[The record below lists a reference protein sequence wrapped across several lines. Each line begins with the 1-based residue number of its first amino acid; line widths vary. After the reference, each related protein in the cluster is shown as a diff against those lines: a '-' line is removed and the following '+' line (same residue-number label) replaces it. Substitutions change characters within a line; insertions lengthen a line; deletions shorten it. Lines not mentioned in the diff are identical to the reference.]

1 MTTNNRE
8 SIRPRLV
15 GYTYE
20 GGLDLDSGRRHDKR
34 RTQARDN
41 QRRNYTH
48 AQRQRWSRD
57 FPTEPNEY

>member
-20 GGLDLDSGRRHDKR
+20 GGFDMDCGFRHHKHGSTGRRNWRRKYGKR
-34 RTQARDN
+34 
-41 QRRNYTH
+41 
-48 AQRQRWSRD
+48 QRQRWDRD
-57 FPTEPNEY
+57 FPVEDSE